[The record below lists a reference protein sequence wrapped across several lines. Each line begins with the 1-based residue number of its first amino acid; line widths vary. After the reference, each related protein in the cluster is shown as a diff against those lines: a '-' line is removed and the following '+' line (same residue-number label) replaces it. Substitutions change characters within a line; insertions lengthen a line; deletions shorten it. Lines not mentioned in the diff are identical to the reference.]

1 MRSPHTTTRVASTH
15 CNQRKPMQKQGRPSA
30 ARNEHELIDSCDKY
44 SKCKL
49 QNLDG
54 KYIGIDCHSS
64 NFSVC
69 LKVFLFFFLNSL
81 LSFVFYEFIYLFLA
95 LTGAGFSLV
104 VGGGCSLV
112 AVCELR
118 LVEAF
123 LVVCRAWP
131 LERGLSSCGGWT
143 WLLRRIG
150 DLPRPGIEPVS
161 PALAGRFF
169 TAEPQGNL

>member
-1 MRSPHTTTRVASTH
+1 
-15 CNQRKPMQKQGRPSA
+15 MQKQGRPSA

-69 LKVFLFFFLNSL
+69 LKVFFFLTAFSLLFFS
-81 LSFVFYEFIYLFLA
+81 EFIYFFLA
-95 LTGAGFSLV
+95 LMDLCCCAGFSLV
-104 VGGGCSLV
+104 VSGGYSLV

-150 DLPRPGIEPVS
+150 DLPRPGIKPVS